1 MTKCKFRPMIQTK
14 LGESCCSLGLH
25 FLTNE
30 AVPANQQHVAVPTLI
45 RLNMDEY
52 LVLCNKNSSAFWA
65 HHHLASYHLSFPN
78 PHKHKYSAYSR
89 KRAIYLSFCR
99 HLASLFRQA
108 TCSKIFINSSP
119 HIVSQR
125 RQWGINPRTA
135 CVTYEIFTF
144 VKKTKTK
151 LILLASPYI
160 IAWMCN
166 LVMIPSN
173 VILKMLRTSWK
184 LNTRKSC

>member
-1 MTKCKFRPMIQTK
+1 MTPMTKCKFRPMIQTK

-65 HHHLASYHLSFPN
+65 HHHLASYHLSFPS
-78 PHKHKYSAYSR
+78 PHKHKYSACSR

-99 HLASLFRQA
+99 HHLAKLVS
-108 TCSKIFINSSP
+108 TSP
-119 HIVSQR
+119 HAARSSSILR
-125 RQWGINPRTA
+125 RI
-135 CVTYEIFTF
+135 
-144 VKKTKTK
+144 
-151 LILLASPYI
+151 
-160 IAWMCN
+160 
-166 LVMIPSN
+166 
-173 VILKMLRTSWK
+173 
-184 LNTRKSC
+184 